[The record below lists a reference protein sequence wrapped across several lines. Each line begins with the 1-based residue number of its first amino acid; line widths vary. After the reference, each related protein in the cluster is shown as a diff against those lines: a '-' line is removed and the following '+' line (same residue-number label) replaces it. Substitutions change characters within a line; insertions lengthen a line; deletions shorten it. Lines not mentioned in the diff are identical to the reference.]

1 MQKFPTDR
9 RSVFSFFGLESFDES
24 ALIQM
29 NLFNKEIYTA
39 KMHNYFNGNCAY
51 LQSPPTRGRELKY
64 FSFFQLFTA
73 YITSPPT
80 RGRELKY
87 EIYLTG
93 GSRVRRPP
101 RGGVN

>member
-51 LQSPPTRGRELKY
+51 LQSPPTRGRELK
-64 FSFFQLFTA
+64 FN
-73 YITSPPT
+73 I
-80 RGRELKY
+80 
-87 EIYLTG
+87 
-93 GSRVRRPP
+93 
-101 RGGVN
+101 

>member
-9 RSVFSFFGLESFDES
+9 RSVFSFLGWESFDES

-51 LQSPPTRGRELKY
+51 LRSPLTRGRELK
-64 FSFFQLFTA
+64 FDDLPDKGQ
-73 YITSPPT
+73 I
-80 RGRELKY
+80 GRVAPHA
-87 EIYLTG
+87 G
-93 GSRVRRPP
+93 A
-101 RGGVN
+101 

>member
-51 LQSPPTRGRELKY
+51 LPSPPTRGRELK
-64 FSFFQLFTA
+64 
-73 YITSPPT
+73 
-80 RGRELKY
+80 LKAVKNADG
-87 EIYLTG
+87 TG
-93 GSRVRRPP
+93 SRPP

>member
-51 LQSPPTRGRELKY
+51 LQSPPTRGRELK
-64 FSFFQLFTA
+64 
-73 YITSPPT
+73 
-80 RGRELKY
+80 
-87 EIYLTG
+87 LTG
-93 GSRVRRPP
+93 TGAMAIGYTVAPHA
-101 RGGVN
+101 GA